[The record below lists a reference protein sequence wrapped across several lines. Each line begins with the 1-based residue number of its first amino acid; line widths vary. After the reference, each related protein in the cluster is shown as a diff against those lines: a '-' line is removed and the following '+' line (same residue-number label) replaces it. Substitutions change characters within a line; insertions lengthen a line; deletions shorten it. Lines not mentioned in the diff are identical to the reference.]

1 MNDTPN
7 LRLPYIL
14 AAQAQKH
21 VTHNEAIRALD
32 AIVQL
37 SVVDRDLG
45 APPGAPDDGDRYIV
59 AASPS
64 GAWSGQAGKIAAY
77 QDGAWA
83 YYAPEEGWIAWVA
96 DEDVIVVWN
105 GSAWVAAGSGG
116 STSLNPASGGLVG
129 VNATA
134 DTTNRLSVS
143 SPASLFNHEGAG
155 HQQKINKAAA
165 GDTASVLFQTAFSG
179 RAEFG
184 LTGDDDWHVKTSPDG
199 STWKEALI
207 ADKDTGEVRFPNGL
221 LDATTLQR
229 PALLL
234 PSTVKDVWR
243 SNMDSPASPRAYTI
257 SSVSGTTI
265 TLTASSAEQILGVD
279 MHGISM
285 VRIWNT
291 SKAPAQSAWVDWQL
305 AGNQLRVTNAA
316 HVSGWTTG
324 ETIRLGDPNPT
335 GANTLEMIAID
346 VSPYLQTYLGSV
358 FRQRGLK
365 LSFAVQGVGGRV
377 TMDCSGSGIL
387 GSAFGVHS
395 NSDGGRQSAFVDVF
409 TTELSPVSNSN
420 LLFVRET
427 LITGSALAATRL
439 MRLVGVWT

>member
-64 GAWSGQAGKIAAY
+64 GAWSGQTGKIAAY

-105 GSAWVAAGSGG
+105 GSTWVAAGSGG

-291 SKAPAQSAWVDWQL
+291 SKAPAQSAWVDQQL
-305 AGNQLRVTNAA
+305 AGSQLRVTNAA

-377 TMDCSGSGIL
+377 SMDGSGSGIL